1 MFVSIVNIS
10 LLIEDIEILSK
21 LIFFNIIIRILWYEC
36 ENTCMDIF
44 WKYISECIPLFKN
57 IFTRNVFNQYIVSN
71 AIQIK

>member
-10 LLIEDIEILSK
+10 LVSEDIEILSK

-44 WKYISECIPLFKN
+44 WKYIS
-57 IFTRNVFNQYIVSN
+57 NVFHCLKISLHEMCLINTL
-71 AIQIK
+71 